1 MNALGTALVWGITD
15 GTSNTILVVE
25 AERDIPWTKPED
37 IAYDPDKPLP
47 KFGGRP
53 LPAGISGANGFLA
66 SFADGSVRFIS
77 DTTDEVTLRALITKA
92 GGEVVQVP

>member
-1 MNALGTALVWGITD
+1 
-15 GTSNTILVVE
+15 VVE

-37 IAYDPDKPLP
+37 IAYDPAKPLP

-66 SFADGSVRFIS
+66 SFADGSVSSFPTR
-77 DTTDEVTLRALITKA
+77 RTK
-92 GGEVVQVP
+92 